1 MAHRL
6 HRPQAGR
13 DATAPALAALPIRRH
28 MQDGMQNFAQ
38 MVGRQG
44 LAMAIEPSATFSEPI
59 VAALKE
65 RILSWHYPPEH
76 RLTEDGLC
84 REFGV
89 SRSPVR
95 EALQILATN
104 GFVRRMDNRGYAVR
118 QVRVSELE
126 ELYDVRLALEL
137 FAVEK
142 LAASGASADRLNE
155 LAQNWQAVHRQRPPD
170 VEELARLDAL
180 FHEGLAAL
188 AGNALLLQQL
198 QAINER
204 LLVFRTIDF
213 AKPNR
218 FENTCVQHL
227 AILDRIIAA
236 DVAGARTALQR
247 NVEDGRNIVGNSIK
261 EALARA
267 YASG

>member
-1 MAHRL
+1 MA
-6 HRPQAGR
+6 
-13 DATAPALAALPIRRH
+13 T
-28 MQDGMQNFAQ
+28 
-38 MVGRQG
+38 
-44 LAMAIEPSATFSEPI
+44 ETSATFSASI
-59 VAALKE
+59 VATLKE
-65 RILSWHYPPEH
+65 RILSWQYPPEH

-95 EALQILATN
+95 EALRVLATN

-118 QVRVSELE
+118 QVKVGELE

-142 LAASGASADRLNE
+142 LAASGAPADTLDA
-155 LAQNWQAVHRQRPPD
+155 LAESWRAVQRQQPPD
-170 VEELARLDAL
+170 VEDLAKRDAQ
-180 FHEGLAAL
+180 FHEGLARL

-198 QAINER
+198 QEINER

-213 AKPNR
+213 AEPSR
-218 FENTCVQHL
+218 VEGTCLQHL
-227 AILDRIIAA
+227 AIIDRIAA
-236 DVAGARTALQR
+236 GDVAGARAALR
-247 NVEDGRNIVGNSIK
+247 HNIEDGRNIVGNSVK

-267 YASG
+267 YSST